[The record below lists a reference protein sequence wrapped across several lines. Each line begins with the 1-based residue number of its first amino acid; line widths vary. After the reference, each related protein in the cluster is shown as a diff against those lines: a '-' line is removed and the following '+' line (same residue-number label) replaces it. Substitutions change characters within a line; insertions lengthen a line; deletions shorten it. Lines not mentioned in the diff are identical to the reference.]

1 MILMKQIIT
10 KSVVGVDQKILKKPE
25 DKGLSMLTPLFGFI
39 SIMSDREVRYRPL
52 LMFIWKREFS
62 TQNESLQGRL
72 YNFCSRYN
80 YCGDYGAIFY
90 FLGNKFP

>member
-1 MILMKQIIT
+1 MILMKQILT

-52 LMFIWKREFS
+52 LMLIWKREFS
-62 TQNESLQGRL
+62 TLN
-72 YNFCSRYN
+72 
-80 YCGDYGAIFY
+80 
-90 FLGNKFP
+90 